1 MSDFPGRPLLLK
13 GGLVVFEA
21 PIPVPTNIILFQYN
35 PETMTRKISQPAG
48 GAQAG
53 GGGSANPCTTAGD
66 TRNNL
71 LLPTENYQLAVELD
85 AADQMEINDPVTQ
98 VVGLHP
104 ALAALELLLYPPPQ
118 DVLVAK
124 VLSLAGT
131 AFVTSGK
138 VPVVLFVW
146 GAARVV
152 PVIVNSIT
160 VTEQAYDQLLNP
172 IQAKVDLDM
181 RSMTQTELQGAGI
194 LFESLA
200 FINLVAK
207 EIMARFQAERLV
219 TKAAI
224 NAVKYIKG
232 HLPF

>member
-1 MSDFPGRPLLLK
+1 MSDFPGRPFLLK
-13 GGLVVFEA
+13 GAMVVFEA
-21 PIPVPTNIILFQYN
+21 PIPVPTNLIIFQYN

-53 GGGSANPCTTAGD
+53 GGGSANPCSTAGD

-71 LLPTENYQLAVELD
+71 LLPVENYTLAVELD
-85 AADQMEINDPVTQ
+85 AADQMEENDAVTSA
-98 VVGLHP
+98 VGLHP

-118 DVLVAK
+118 DVLLAK
-124 VLSLAGT
+124 ALSLVGS
-131 AFVTSGK
+131 AFVNSPK

-152 PVIVNSIT
+152 PVIVNSVT
-160 VTEQAYDQLLNP
+160 VTESAYDQLLNP

-181 RSMTQTELQGAGI
+181 RSMTEIELKSAGI
-194 LFESLA
+194 LFQGLA

-207 EIMARFQAERLV
+207 EVMARFQIGGIVGR
-219 TKAAI
+219 AAG
-224 NAVKYIKG
+224 NAAKNIKG